1 MSVVDA
7 VHARP
12 GGTALAERIR
22 RREALHRVP
31 TGVAGYRRGCAA
43 KPPKLKPLHP
53 TPCPMTTPATTRIRV
68 WDLPTRVFHWAL
80 LLAVVGAVASAKMG
94 HMAWHPRF
102 GYAVFALLAFRLL
115 WGIVGGRWSRFA
127 SFVRGPGTLWR
138 YLRGTAS
145 ANERLDVGHNPL
157 GALSVLALL
166 AVLAAQVGTGLVSDD
181 EIAFTGPLNVL
192 VSTDTAL
199 SATSW
204 HRGWGQWLL
213 LGLVG
218 LHVAAIVAYALR
230 GRRLLPAMWH
240 GNKALPAD
248 TPASADGAAQR
259 LLAAVLLAACST
271 AVWWVVTRWG

>member
-1 MSVVDA
+1 
-7 VHARP
+7 
-12 GGTALAERIR
+12 
-22 RREALHRVP
+22 
-31 TGVAGYRRGCAA
+31 
-43 KPPKLKPLHP
+43 
-53 TPCPMTTPATTRIRV
+53 MTITSTTRVRV
-68 WDLPTRVFHWAL
+68 WDLPTRAFHWAL
-80 LLAVVGAVASAKMG
+80 LLAVVGAVASAKAGM
-94 HMAWHPRF
+94 MDWHPRF

-115 WGIVGGRWSRFA
+115 WGLVGGRWSRFV

-138 YLRGTAS
+138 YLRGTAG
-145 ANERLDVGHNPL
+145 AGERLDVGHSPL

-240 GNKALPAD
+240 GDKTLPAD
-248 TPASADGAAQR
+248 TPPSADGAAQR
-259 LLAAVLLAACST
+259 FLAVLLLAACSGG
-271 AVWWVVTRWG
+271 VWWVVTSVG